1 MLRTLRYQ
9 DVLTKIL
16 NSWEDFIPAKE
27 GTLIGGL
34 IFLKDW
40 IIRSE
45 VSDALSKIY
54 VRNIKTNKEEELKI
68 TEEKV
73 ISPGISLRTKRQR
86 YKYYKNRL

>member
-1 MLRTLRYQ
+1 MFSQ
-9 DVLTKIL
+9 NIVKH
-16 NSWEDFIPAKE
+16 WEDFIPAKE

-54 VRNIKTNKEEELKI
+54 VRNIKTNKEEELNI
-68 TEEKV
+68 TDEKV
-73 ISPGISLRTKRQR
+73 ISPGISLGAEKQR
-86 YKYYKNRL
+86 YKYHKNKL